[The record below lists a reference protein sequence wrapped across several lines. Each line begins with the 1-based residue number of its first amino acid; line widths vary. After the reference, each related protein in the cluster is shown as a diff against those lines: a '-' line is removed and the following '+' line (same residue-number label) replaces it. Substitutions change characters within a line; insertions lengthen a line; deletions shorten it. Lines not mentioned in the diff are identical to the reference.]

1 MEKIVDV
8 RSLTKIYRKGGAEIK
23 ALDDVSLEVK
33 KGEFIS
39 IMGPSG
45 SGKSTLMNMMGCLDR
60 PTSGD
65 VIIDGMKTSKLN
77 DDQLADIRCKK
88 VGFIFQ
94 TFNLIPRMNALKNV
108 SLPMAFAGIPKSKRE
123 EMAMDLLEKVGLG
136 DRLEHF
142 PSELSSGEQ
151 QRVAIAR
158 AMANDPSI
166 LLADEPTGNLD
177 TAMGNRIMEIMA
189 YLNEGGETIV
199 VVTHDPSIAGRSK
212 KVFRMKDGRIE

>member
-166 LLADEPTGNLD
+166 LIADEPTGNLD
-177 TAMGNRIMEIMA
+177 TATGNRIMEIMA
-189 YLNEGGETIV
+189 YLNEGGETII